1 MQLTKNK
8 VAVLNFTLKNKDG
21 EIIDETNDGTFAY
34 LHGARNLI
42 LGLENALENKQAGNK
57 ISVVIEPKDAYG
69 EHNQEK
75 VERVP
80 LDMFPPEVEIKE
92 GMQFDSE
99 SADGE
104 PIVVTVIEID
114 AGEVVVDGNHPMA
127 GVELHFDVELV
138 EVREATAQELEHGH
152 VHGPHGHDH

>member
-21 EIIDETNDGTFAY
+21 EIIDETNDGTFTY

-42 LGLENALENKQAGNK
+42 SGLENALENKQAGDK

-69 EHNQEK
+69 EHDQEK

-80 LDMFPPEVEIKE
+80 LDMFPPEVEIRE

-114 AGEVVVDGNHPMA
+114 PGEVVVDGNHPMT

>member
-21 EIIDETNDGTFAY
+21 EIIDETNDGTFTY

-42 LGLENALENKQAGNK
+42 SGLENALENKQAGDK

-69 EHNQEK
+69 EHDQEK

-80 LDMFPPEVEIKE
+80 LDMFPPEVEIRE
-92 GMQFDSE
+92 GLQFDSE

-114 AGEVVVDGNHPMA
+114 AGEVVVDGNHSMA